1 MIMLF
6 TLKAILLE
14 MLHLVRWKVEQ
25 VPVITLLMCVFPDA
39 FKGYIFEY
47 VEE

>member
-6 TLKAILLE
+6 TLKAIMLE
-14 MLHLVRWKVEQ
+14 MLHLGGWKVEQ

-39 FKGYIFEY
+39 FKGYIFGY
-47 VEE
+47 VKI